1 MKGRCIIKRLIA
13 HLTLCFFTLLFL
25 APLYLALVAASHDA
39 GAMMHAPL
47 PLIPGGQLLVNIKTV
62 LFEGL
67 AATGGEP
74 LWKMLI
80 NSFVMAI
87 TIAFGKIS
95 LALLSAFALV
105 YFNFP
110 FKRLVFALIFATM
123 MLPVEVRIVP
133 TFQLIASFGWLNSFT
148 GLTLP
153 LMASATATFLFRQFF
168 KTLPPEL
175 VDAAR
180 LDGAGPLRFFKD
192 ILLPLSK
199 TPMAALFIILF
210 VYGWN
215 QYLWP
220 LLITTEPSMATVVMG
235 IRYLAGV
242 ADQIPQWHYIMTVA
256 LIALLPPC
264 LVVMTMQR
272 WFEKGLTH

>member
-1 MKGRCIIKRLIA
+1 MKGLNRIAAHCSLISFII
-13 HLTLCFFTLLFL
+13 LLF
-25 APLYLALVAASHDA
+25 APLYLAIVAASHE
-39 GAMMHAPL
+39 GSAMMQAPL
-47 PLIPGGQLLVNIKTV
+47 PIWPGTSFLHNIKTV
-62 LFEGL
+62 LFDGL

-74 LWKMLI
+74 IWRMLV
-80 NSFVMAI
+80 NSFVMAVS
-87 TIAFGKIS
+87 IALGKIF
-95 LALLSAFALV
+95 LALMSAFALV
-105 YFNFP
+105 YFQFP
-110 FKRLVFALIFATM
+110 YKKLLFALIFSTM

-133 TFQLIASFGWLNSFT
+133 TFQVIASLGWINSFT
-148 GLTLP
+148 GLSLP

-168 KTLPPEL
+168 KTIPQEL
-175 VDAAR
+175 VDAAK
-180 LDGAGPLRFFKD
+180 LDGAGPLRFFYN

-199 TPMAALFIILF
+199 PQIAALFIILF

-220 LLITTEPSMATVVMG
+220 LVITTDTKMATIVMG

-264 LVVMTMQR
+264 LVVITMQR
-272 WFEKGLTH
+272 WFEKGLTQ

>member
-1 MKGRCIIKRLIA
+1 MKMIRRLLA
-13 HLTLCFFTLLFL
+13 HSVLIGFITVLFL
-25 APLYLALVAASHDA
+25 PLYLALVAASHEGA
-39 GAMMHAPL
+39 AMMHAPL
-47 PLIPGGQLLVNIKTV
+47 PVWPGTALFHNIKSV
-62 LFEGL
+62 LTEGL
-67 AATGGEP
+67 MATGGQP
-74 LWKMLI
+74 VGQMLI
-80 NSFVMAI
+80 NSLLMAVL
-87 TIAFGKIS
+87 IAVGKII
-95 LALLSAFALV
+95 LALFSAFALV
-105 YFNFP
+105 YFELP
-110 FKRLVFALIFATM
+110 LKRVFFALIFSTM

-133 TFQLIASFGWLNSFT
+133 TFQVIASFSWLNTFA
-148 GLTLP
+148 GLSLP

-168 KTLPPEL
+168 KTIPPEL
-175 VDAAR
+175 VDAAK
-180 LDGAGPLRFFKD
+180 LDGAGPVRFFLD

-199 TPMAALFIILF
+199 TQIAALFIILF

-220 LLITTEPSMATVVMG
+220 LVITTETNMATIVMG

-264 LVVMTMQR
+264 LVVVTMQR

>member
-1 MKGRCIIKRLIA
+1 MKALNSLFAHIALIS
-13 HLTLCFFTLLFL
+13 FITLLFV
-25 APLYLALVAASHDA
+25 PLYLALVAASNE
-39 GAMMHAPL
+39 GTAMMQAPL
-47 PLIPGGQLLVNIKTV
+47 PHWPGTAFLHNLKTV
-62 LFEGL
+62 LFTGL
-67 AATGGEP
+67 SATDGQPIWQMLLNSLFMAVSIAA
-74 LWKMLI
+74 
-80 NSFVMAI
+80 
-87 TIAFGKIS
+87 GKIIF
-95 LALLSAFALV
+95 ALLSAFALV
-105 YFNFP
+105 YFEFP
-110 FKRLVFALIFATM
+110 YKKLLFALIFSTM

-133 TFQLIASFGWLNSFT
+133 TFQVIASFAWLNSYA
-148 GLTLP
+148 GLSLP

-168 KTLPPEL
+168 KTVPHEI
-175 VDAAR
+175 VDAAK
-180 LDGAGPLRFFKD
+180 LDGAGPLRFFID

-199 TPMAALFIILF
+199 TQIAALFIILF

-220 LLITTEPSMATVVMG
+220 LVITTDSSMATIVMG

-242 ADQIPQWHYIMTVA
+242 ADQIPQWHYIMTIA